1 MSRFPRRGTAFLG
14 SGSSCIMSIQG
25 PQGPPGIVELGN
37 TAVVDSV
44 YGNDSTASVGGLP
57 YLTVQA
63 AVAAVSS
70 GQTVW
75 ILPGTYN
82 LPKGITITNGS
93 SIRGLSLQTV
103 IIQMINVTSDTT
115 LITMGENC
123 RVEDVTLKL
132 TSAEHHTLRGIVFG
146 GTSSVTSK
154 LRTTVLTVDNS
165 TAPVSGTS
173 NVYGVEA
180 NGIGTLT
187 SQSFSFNC
195 LKGST
200 INVFS
205 NGGGNKRGIL
215 VSNTNIVTTRDLNIY
230 VDGPTNSNS
239 TGSYVGVE
247 TNDPMSTGSI
257 QLRTTTCG
265 TNLPMGLDTFSASD
279 ILQTTPSIIT
289 NPSYLAS
296 PGIQVGPGT
305 DLVTKS
311 AGDKGFSAYVY
322 PTFVYYGLRGNVGS
336 APAGGWLWPGTT
348 AVSAGIFPDT
358 GTPPAYIRIQQPSLI
373 LGISGSLNVAPT
385 SGTVTLTVQYIPISD
400 QKYIVE
406 TASFTGSISG
416 NILTV
421 TSVTSGKIQIGQ
433 LLTGSGI
440 SNRTYIVSGS
450 GNSWNVSNS
459 QTVISTVMTST
470 TYTSGATFN
479 GTISGT
485 TLTVTSA
492 VVGTIQIGQFL
503 SAISGSTSG
512 STGVLNGT
520 YITGGSGTTWTL
532 NQNHATPVTPAIA
545 MKTYSIIPTAFEIIF
560 TPIII
565 NATFYNSST
574 RLNTGDQLL
583 LYLNYNGAIANAHDV
598 TSQIDLF

>member
-165 TAPVSGTS
+165 TAPVGGTS

-187 SQSFSFNC
+187 TQSFSFNC

-230 VDGPTNSNS
+230 VSQPGGPNGPIGTY
-239 TGSYVGVE
+239 TGAAGSYVGVE
-247 TNDPMSTGSI
+247 TADPNNTGSI
-257 QLRTTTCG
+257 QMRSTTVGIVNTVTG
-265 TNLPMGLDTFSASD
+265 ANYVASD
-279 ILQTTPSIIT
+279 ILQTNPSIIT
-289 NPSYLAS
+289 QPTYLAS

-305 DLVTKS
+305 DLVTKT
-311 AGDKGFSAYVY
+311 AGGKGFTTYIC
-322 PTFVYYGLRGNVGS
+322 PTIIYYGLKGTITS
-336 APAGGWLWPGTT
+336 APGGYLWPGTQQI
-348 AVSAGIFPDT
+348 SAGIFPDP
-358 GTPPAYIRIQQPSLI
+358 GTPPAYFRIQQPSL
-373 LGISGSLNVAPT
+373 LSGLSFALNTPPR
-385 SGTVTLTVQYIPISD
+385 SPNKVTLLVQYTPISTG
-400 QKYIVE
+400 IV
-406 TASFTGSISG
+406 TNTVFTVDISG
-416 NILTV
+416 N
-421 TSVTSGKIQIGQ
+421 
-433 LLTGSGI
+433 
-440 SNRTYIVSGS
+440 
-450 GNSWNVSNS
+450 
-459 QTVISTVMTST
+459 
-470 TYTSGATFN
+470 ATF
-479 GTISGT
+479 G
-485 TLTVTSA
+485 
-492 VVGTIQIGQFL
+492 
-503 SAISGSTSG
+503 
-512 STGVLNGT
+512 
-520 YITGGSGTTWTL
+520 Y
-532 NQNHATPVTPAIA
+532 
-545 MKTYSIIPTAFEIIF
+545 
-560 TPIII
+560 
-565 NATFYNSST
+565 FYNGSVALNAGD
-574 RLNTGDQLL
+574 RLH
-583 LYLNYNGAIANAHDV
+583 LYLSYTNGSPVNDAHDITAQV
-598 TSQIDLF
+598 DLF